1 MCSSDLFTLVLLVW
15 LAAAVAVAGAL
26 AARTMKQLTEEFNE
40 SEKQLA
46 SAAVEMADGIA
57 AVKAFGLSGTLFGR
71 FSDAL
76 DHYTRASY
84 K

>member
-1 MCSSDLFTLVLLVW
+1 MRLLIA
-15 LAAAVAVAGAL
+15 LAIAGAL

-57 AVKAFGLSGTLFGR
+57 AVKAFGLDGALF
-71 FSDAL
+71 S
-76 DHYTRASY
+76 
-84 K
+84 